1 VVAAEVETQL
11 VKESAGQVDQAEV
24 TVSIFQRPAHQQP
37 IKDTAVALA
46 QLPHLI
52 TELAVVAVQ
61 PL

>member
-24 TVSIFQRPAHQQP
+24 TVSIFQHPDHRQLTKV
-37 IKDTAVALA
+37 IAVALA
-46 QLPHLI
+46 QLPHPI
-52 TELAVVAVQ
+52 TELAVVAAQ